1 MNRSKIDFAGLKA
14 QYARLKPEIAR
25 RIEAVLDH
33 GQFILGPE
41 VAELESAL
49 AKRSGVKHAIGVSS
63 GTDALIMALMAE
75 GIGPGDAVFVPSFT
89 FTASAEVVL
98 LLGAEPVFVDVDG
111 RTFNIDTADLDR
123 RVTEISREGRLR
135 PRAVIAVDLFGQ
147 PADYGALDVLCRRHT
162 LFLIADAAQSY
173 GAKLGNR
180 AVGALAPATAAS
192 FFPAKPLGAYGDG
205 GALLTDD
212 DERATLYRSIRAHG
226 KGNDKYDIVRIGMN
240 ARLDTLQAAI
250 LMAKL
255 TVFDDELAGREKLA
269 RFYDA
274 RLQDVVE
281 IPRRVPDSTSAWAQY
296 CILVDRRDD
305 VAGSLKEG
313 GVPTAVYYPRPM
325 HLQTAYARFGGGPGS
340 LPVSE
345 RLSERILALPMNP
358 YLDAPGAEHVCAM
371 VARAFSDRNRSELP
385 SRHTI

>member
-1 MNRSKIDFAGLKA
+1 MSTPKIDFAGLKA
-14 QYARLKPEIAR
+14 QYARIKPEVAR
-25 RIEAVLDH
+25 RIQAVLDH

-41 VAELESAL
+41 VAELEAAL
-49 AKRSGVKHAIGVSS
+49 ASRVGAKHAIGVSS

-75 GIGPGDAVFVPSFT
+75 GIGAGDAVFVPSFT

-98 LLGAEPVFVDVDG
+98 LLGATPVFVEVDA

-123 RVTEISREGRLR
+123 RVGEVAREGKLL

-147 PADYGALDVLCRRHT
+147 PADYGALEGLCRRHA

-205 GALLTDD
+205 GALLTDN
-212 DERATLYRSIRAHG
+212 DERAAHYRSIRAHG
-226 KGNDKYDIVRIGMN
+226 KGDDKYDIVRLGLN

-255 TVFDDELAGREKLA
+255 TVFDDELAARERLA
-269 RFYDA
+269 CFYDS
-274 RLQDVVE
+274 RLRNAVE
-281 IPRRVPDSTSAWAQY
+281 IPRRVPDAVSAWAQY
-296 CILVDRRDD
+296 CVLVDRRDEI
-305 VAGSLKEG
+305 AKSLKDAG
-313 GVPTAVYYPRPM
+313 IPTAVYYPRPM
-325 HLQTAYARFGGGPGS
+325 HLQTAYARFGGGKGS

-345 RLSERILALPMNP
+345 QLCERILALPMNP
-358 YLDAPGAEHVCAM
+358 YLDDAAAERVCMSVLKA
-371 VARAFSDRNRSELP
+371 VQ
-385 SRHTI
+385 

>member
-1 MNRSKIDFAGLKA
+1 MNPPKIDFAGLKA
-14 QYARLKPEIAR
+14 QYARIKPEVAR
-25 RIEAVLDH
+25 RIQAVLDH

-41 VAELESAL
+41 VAELEKAL
-49 AKRSGVKHAIGVSS
+49 AQRAGVRHAIGVSS

-75 GIGPGDAVFVPSFT
+75 GIGAGDAVFVPSFT

-98 LLGAEPVFVDVDG
+98 LLGATPVFVEVDA

-123 RVTEISREGRLR
+123 RVGEVAREGKLL

-147 PADYGALDVLCRRHT
+147 PADYGALEGLCRRHA

-205 GALLTDD
+205 GALLTDN
-212 DERATLYRSIRAHG
+212 DERAAHYRSIRAHG
-226 KGNDKYDIVRIGMN
+226 KGDDKYDIVRLGLN

-255 TVFDDELAGREKLA
+255 TVFDDELAARERLA
-269 RFYDA
+269 RFYDS
-274 RLQDVVE
+274 RLHDVVE
-281 IPRRVPDSTSAWAQY
+281 IPRRVPDSASAWAQY
-296 CILVDRRDD
+296 CVLVDRRAA
-305 VAGSLKEG
+305 VAKSLKEA

-325 HLQTAYARFGGGPGS
+325 HLQTAYARFGEGPGS

-358 YLDAPGAEHVCAM
+358 YLDDVGAEHVSAA
-371 VARAFSDRNRSELP
+371 VRRAI
-385 SRHTI
+385 T

>member
-1 MNRSKIDFAGLKA
+1 MSKQKIDFAGLKA
-14 QYARLKPEIAR
+14 QYARIKPEVAR
-25 RIEAVLDH
+25 RIQSVLDH

-41 VAELESAL
+41 VGELETAL
-49 AKRSGVKHAIGVSS
+49 AARSGAKHAIGVSS

-75 GIGPGDAVFVPSFT
+75 GIGAGDAVFVPSFT

-98 LLGAEPVFVDVDG
+98 LLGATPVFVEVDAH
-111 RTFNIDTADLDR
+111 TFNIDAADLDR
-123 RVTEISREGRLR
+123 RATEVARAGKLL
-135 PRAVIAVDLFGQ
+135 PRAVISVDLFGQ
-147 PADYGALDVLCRRHT
+147 PADYGALDSLCRRHA

-212 DERATLYRSIRAHG
+212 DERAAHYRSIRAHG
-226 KGNDKYDIVRIGMN
+226 KGDDKYDIVRLGLN

-255 TVFDDELAGREKLA
+255 TVFDDELAARERLS
-269 RFYDA
+269 RFYDS
-274 RLQDVVE
+274 RLRGAVG
-281 IPRRVPDSTSAWAQY
+281 IPYRVPDAVSAWAQY
-296 CILVDRRDD
+296 CILVDRRDE
-305 VAGSLKEG
+305 VARSLKEA
-313 GVPTAVYYPRPM
+313 GVPTAIYYPRPM

-345 RLSERILALPMNP
+345 RLCERVLALPMNP
-358 YLDAPGAEHVCAM
+358 YLDDITAECVAAAVCEA
-371 VARAFSDRNRSELP
+371 VSS
-385 SRHTI
+385 

>member
-1 MNRSKIDFAGLKA
+1 MTPPKIDFAGLKA

-25 RIEAVLDH
+25 RIQAVLDH

-41 VAELESAL
+41 VAELEKAL
-49 AKRSGVKHAIGVSS
+49 ARRVGVRHAVGVSS

-75 GIGPGDAVFVPSFT
+75 GVGAGDAVFVPSFT

-98 LLGAEPVFVDVDG
+98 LLGATPVFVEVDA

-123 RVTEISREGRLR
+123 RVTAVAREGKLL

-147 PADYGALDVLCRRHT
+147 PADYGALEVLCRRHA

-205 GALLTDD
+205 GALFTDD
-212 DERATLYRSIRAHG
+212 DERAVHYRSIRAHG
-226 KGNDKYDIVRIGMN
+226 KGNDKYDIVRIGLN

-255 TVFDDELAGREKLA
+255 SVFDDELAARERLA
-269 RFYDA
+269 RFYDS
-274 RLQDVVE
+274 RLRDVVE
-281 IPRRVPDSTSAWAQY
+281 IPRRVPDSASAWAQY
-296 CILVDRRDD
+296 CILVDQRDA
-305 VAGSLKEG
+305 VAKSLKEA

-325 HLQTAYARFGGGPGS
+325 HLQTAYARFGEGPGS

-358 YLDAPGAEHVCAM
+358 YLDDVGAEHVSAA
-371 VARAFSDRNRSELP
+371 VRRAI
-385 SRHTI
+385 T

>member
-1 MNRSKIDFAGLKA
+1 MNAKKIDFAGLKA
-14 QYARLKPEIAR
+14 QYARIKPEVSR
-25 RIEAVLDH
+25 RIQTVLDH

-41 VAELESAL
+41 VAELEAAL
-49 AKRSGVKHAIGVSS
+49 AKRAGAKHAIGVSS

-75 GIGPGDAVFVPSFT
+75 GIGVGDAVFVPSFT

-98 LLGAEPVFVDVDG
+98 LLGATPVFVEVDA

-123 RVTEISREGRLR
+123 RVGEVAREGKLL
-135 PRAVIAVDLFGQ
+135 PRAVISVDLFGQ
-147 PADYGALDVLCRRHT
+147 PADYGTLDALCRRHA

-205 GALLTDD
+205 GALLTDN
-212 DERATLYRSIRAHG
+212 DERAAHYVSIRAHG
-226 KGNDKYDIVRIGMN
+226 KGGDKYDIVRLGLN

-255 TVFDDELAGREKLA
+255 TVFDDELAAREKLA
-269 RFYDA
+269 NLYDQ
-274 RLQDVVE
+274 RLKGAVE
-281 IPRRVPDSTSAWAQY
+281 IPHRVPDSVSAWAQY

-305 VAGSLKEG
+305 VARALKEE

-325 HLQTAYARFGGGPGS
+325 HLQTAYARFGEGPGS

-358 YLDAPGAEHVCAM
+358 YLDADGAEHVCAT
-371 VARAFSDRNRSELP
+371 VRRAVQ
-385 SRHTI
+385 

>member
-1 MNRSKIDFAGLKA
+1 MTPPKIDFAGLKA

-25 RIEAVLDH
+25 RIQTVLDH

-41 VAELESAL
+41 VAELETAL
-49 AKRSGVKHAIGVSS
+49 AKRAGVKHAIGVSS

-75 GIGPGDAVFVPSFT
+75 GIGAGDAVFVPSFT

-98 LLGAEPVFVDVDG
+98 LLGATPVFVEVDA

-123 RVTEISREGRLR
+123 RVTVVAREGKLL

-147 PADYGALDVLCRRHT
+147 PADYGALEVLCRRHA

-205 GALLTDD
+205 GALFTDD
-212 DERATLYRSIRAHG
+212 DERAAHYRSIRAHG
-226 KGNDKYDIVRIGMN
+226 KGNDKYDIVRIGLN

-255 TVFDDELAGREKLA
+255 SVFDDELAAREKLA
-269 RFYDA
+269 RFYDS
-274 RLQDVVE
+274 RLRDVVE
-281 IPRRVPDSTSAWAQY
+281 IPRRVPDSASAWAQY
-296 CILVDRRDD
+296 CILVDQRDA
-305 VAGSLKEG
+305 VAKSLKEA

-325 HLQTAYARFGGGPGS
+325 HLQTAYARFGEGPGS

-358 YLDAPGAEHVCAM
+358 YLAADGAERVVEA
-371 VARAFSDRNRSELP
+371 VRGSVSA
-385 SRHTI
+385 